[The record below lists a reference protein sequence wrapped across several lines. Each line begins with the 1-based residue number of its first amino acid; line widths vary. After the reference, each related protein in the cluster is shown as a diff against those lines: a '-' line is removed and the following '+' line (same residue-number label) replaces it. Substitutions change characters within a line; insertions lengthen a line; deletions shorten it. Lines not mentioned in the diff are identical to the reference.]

1 MTGHHGDIMISII
14 HAALL
19 KSSDSFNP
27 DFEVFKRD
35 IGGLFASIVKNRL
48 KRLSEADE
56 CDNEYPIKQMT
67 EILSECT
74 WEFERK
80 IDNIVYK
87 ALDAANKSFCD
98 DMTALFE
105 AMSDLIADE
114 VRASA

>member
-1 MTGHHGDIMISII
+1 MTRHHEDIMTSII
-14 HAALL
+14 NAAML

-27 DFEVFKRD
+27 NFEVFKRD
-35 IGGLFASIVKNRL
+35 IGGLFISVVKNRL
-48 KRLSEADE
+48 KRLAEAHE
-56 CDNEYPIKQMT
+56 GDNEFPINQMT

-87 ALDAANKSFCD
+87 ALDAANKSFCG
-98 DMTALFE
+98 DMIALFE
-105 AMSDLIADE
+105 TMTGIIADE

>member
-1 MTGHHGDIMISII
+1 
-14 HAALL
+14 
-19 KSSDSFNP
+19 
-27 DFEVFKRD
+27 
-35 IGGLFASIVKNRL
+35 
-48 KRLSEADE
+48 
-56 CDNEYPIKQMT
+56 MT

-105 AMSDLIADE
+105 AMSEIIADE
-114 VRASA
+114 VRPSA